1 MNLLVD
7 INGNMKLSDI
17 KINPKNPRIIKND
30 RFMKLVKSVQEFP
43 KMMKLRPIVIDNDG
57 MVLGGNMRLKVLQHL
72 KYKEIPDEWVKR
84 ADELTEEEKKRF
96 IIEDNVPFG
105 EWDWDTLANEWDAE
119 KLKDWGMELPTEW
132 GVKHE
137 AQEDDYEIPEEI
149 ETDIVAGDLFEI
161 GQHRLLCGDST
172 NAQDVAKLMNG
183 NKADMVFTDPPYG
196 VSIGNKNKLLNFFQP
211 SGRNLSNIK
220 DDQQKPDDL
229 YKILLCA
236 FKNIKSVLHDCCT
249 VFVTAPQGGSLGMMM
264 MMMMRD
270 AGLEAKHVLMWYKNA
285 PTFSLGRLDYE
296 YQHEPILLTWNKTH
310 KFYGNGEHRTSVWKI
325 DKPRAN
331 KEHPTM
337 KPVAL
342 VANALL
348 NNSLQNELVIDFYLG
363 SGTTMVAAHQLNR
376 KCYGMEI
383 DPKYCQVIIDRMKK
397 LDPKL
402 KITKNGETYDATS
415 ES

>member
-1 MNLLVD
+1 
-7 INGNMKLSDI
+7 MKLSDI